1 MRRYPTIT
9 YSYHSICFSS
19 LLIETATEQFFC
31 ILCQKHKR
39 RLGYWKKRVLY
50 FDIFANQNI
59 CQWQAQQPAK
69 NEKKEIEKCSSSW
82 RKKMFNSS
90 LFSSEKGLILADF
103 CTSSKTPWDGSN
115 MAMVCSGLYMMCE
128 PGYCHGS
135 AKGCH
140 HGHTTSQSNSRSSTF
155 SKTET
160 KFKFISLPLRKVA
173 QEKMVWAGRATA
185 IPPNFTFFSGRL
197 ARHRSILLRMNWNF
211 WYPRPW
217 KQTQNFEIY
226 CQLFF
231 FQNLHTPFKQSLFY
245 WQTSLFWAAIPSPFP
260 LWISPSQ
267 LDLFQ
272 R

>member
-1 MRRYPTIT
+1 MQR
-9 YSYHSICFSS
+9 
-19 LLIETATEQFFC
+19 LL
-31 ILCQKHKR
+31 K
-39 RLGYWKKRVLY
+39 
-50 FDIFANQNI
+50 
-59 CQWQAQQPAK
+59 
-69 NEKKEIEKCSSSW
+69 
-82 RKKMFNSS
+82 KKMFNSS

-140 HGHTTSQSNSRSSTF
+140 HGHPTSQSNSRSSTF

-211 WYPRPW
+211 WYPWPW

-226 CQLFF
+226 CQLFLF
-231 FQNLHTPFKQSLFY
+231 EICTRPLNRASFTDRPVSFGPLFPPPSLCGSPLHSWTCFKG
-245 WQTSLFWAAIPSPFP
+245 
-260 LWISPSQ
+260 
-267 LDLFQ
+267 